1 MKKLVFALFL
11 GLFILKPSITSAQN
25 YEDLLILLVDEKY
38 DKCFDKALKYTE
50 NEKTKN
56 DPLPYLYA
64 SQALYEMSLDSKYK
78 DDFSNAYGDA
88 LSFATK
94 YRKKDKSYAYKSDAE
109 PFIEKLKL
117 NILESVENYILDGD
131 EKGYKKALGLIKKV
145 NAMDPDCRGSE
156 LLRGELEILTK
167 NKTVGKKMVVAAMER
182 VKAIGTDIQFADLNL
197 SQQKYLKFTL
207 IFSANLQKESNP
219 SEAKSIISIGQ
230 PYFGE
235 ENEACLIED
244 NEDFKT
250 AYKKITG

>member
-1 MKKLVFALFL
+1 MKILVFA
-11 GLFILKPSITSAQN
+11 ILSGIYLLNPFTTNAQN
-25 YEDLLILLVDEKY
+25 YEELLILLVDEKY
-38 DKCFDKALKYTE
+38 DKCFDKSLKYTE
-50 NEKTKN
+50 NDKTKN

-109 PFIEKLKL
+109 PFIEKLKI
-117 NILESVENYILDGD
+117 NVLESVENYILDGD
-131 EKGYKKALGLIKKV
+131 DKGYKKALGLIKKV
-145 NAMDPDCRGSE
+145 NAMDPDCRGAE

-167 NKTVGKKMVVAAMER
+167 NKTVGKKMVVAAMESI
-182 VKAIGTDIQFADLNL
+182 KAIGTDIQFSELTL

-207 IFSANLQKESNP
+207 ILSANLQRESNL

-244 NEDFKT
+244 NEDFKA